1 LYSSRVLLAEEALEL
16 GLVNRVF
23 APGRLMD
30 ETLAY
35 ARTLAS
41 EVALS
46 SLRAIKQQLW
56 STMSLDEAW
65 RDANERMVEMVA
77 SAEFAEGVAAF
88 QEKRPPRFPR

>member
-1 LYSSRVLLAEEALEL
+1 
-16 GLVNRVF
+16 
-23 APGRLMD
+23 MD

-46 SLRAIKQQLW
+46 SLRAIKRQLW
-56 STMSLDEAW
+56 STMSLDDAW